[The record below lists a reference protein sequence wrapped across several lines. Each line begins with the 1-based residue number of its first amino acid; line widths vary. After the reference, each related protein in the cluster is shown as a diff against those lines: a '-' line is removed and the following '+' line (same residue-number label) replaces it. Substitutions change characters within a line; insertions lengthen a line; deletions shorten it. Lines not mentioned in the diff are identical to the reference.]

1 MKKILFI
8 VSEDWYFVSHRFNLA
23 KEAISKGYEVS
34 LLTNVNSHKNE
45 IESAG
50 INLLPWSLQRNSFNP
65 IKEIRSIIQIIS
77 AINFIQPSLVHSVA
91 LKPILYSSIA
101 SKFSCVKSIVF
112 AFAGLGYLFTSNKFL
127 IKIGR
132 FPVVISLRLL
142 LNNDNSNFIFQNQDD
157 IDIFLTLKIAKESN
171 INLIPGSGV
180 DTNRFFPDFQKVRD
194 SVPIIILP
202 ARLLWDKGIGDFVK
216 AAKILRDKDFNARFV
231 LVGQFD
237 PHNPANIPQSKIDEW
252 VRNKIIEYWGFQENM
267 PKILNQSTIVC
278 LPSYREGFP
287 KVLLEAASCS
297 KPIIAT
303 DVPGCRQAVHHNK
316 NGLLVP
322 LRNPKVLAGSIEK
335 MVNDKDLCE
344 KMGEAGLKRV
354 HSELSQE
361 IISKKTFSIW
371 EKIILRSL

>member
-1 MKKILFI
+1 LKKILFI

-132 FPVVISLRLL
+132 LPVVISLRLL

-202 ARLLWDKGIGDFVK
+202 ARLLWDKGIGDFVE

-322 LRNPKVLAGSIEK
+322 LRNPKLLAGSIEK

>member
-132 FPVVISLRLL
+132 LPVVISLRLL

>member
-132 FPVVISLRLL
+132 LPVVISLRLL

-202 ARLLWDKGIGDFVK
+202 ARLLWDKGIGDFVE

>member
-132 FPVVISLRLL
+132 LPVVISLRLL

-202 ARLLWDKGIGDFVK
+202 ARLLWDKGIGDFVE

-322 LRNPKVLAGSIEK
+322 LRNPKLLAGSIEK